1 MDQNNY
7 EFIMNQTSQK
17 KPLFG
22 GSKKQ
27 RITIIVA
34 GAALALLLGILLV
47 TVISASSKNTQ
58 EVLAPVGGAQAD
70 IIAITEIG
78 AKEAR
83 DTATINKTASVSL
96 TVSSQNAAIMGQ
108 LGKNAK
114 KIIAPYQNS
123 GYEAVLDDAKNSGSF
138 DKTYQT
144 ILTERLDLYRQ
155 TLVTAYSQT
164 KSAKLKKELESYYA
178 QIGVILGEP
187 TTPKQ

>member
-27 RITIIVA
+27 RIIIIVA

-114 KIIAPYQNS
+114 KNLMPMQLGDVPATFADVS
-123 GYEAVLDDAKNSGSF
+123 GLVEDFGYKPDTDYHEGIRRFVEWYRGF
-138 DKTYQT
+138 YDK
-144 ILTERLDLYRQ
+144 
-155 TLVTAYSQT
+155 
-164 KSAKLKKELESYYA
+164 
-178 QIGVILGEP
+178 
-187 TTPKQ
+187 